1 MPVAGAERTR
11 ISTTV
16 PSFPSP
22 SLRQRSWSHR
32 SPHAVRSTTTR
43 TVLPEEINAVIFDM
57 DGVITDTA
65 SVHAEAWKRLFDE
78 YLRERAART
87 REPFVPFDADGD
99 YRRYVDGK
107 SRFDGV
113 RSFLAS
119 RSIKLPEGD
128 PNDPPDRE

>member
-1 MPVAGAERTR
+1 MSLPPMVVCRR
-11 ISTTV
+11 
-16 PSFPSP
+16 PSP

-43 TVLPEEINAVIFDM
+43 TDLPEEINAVIFDM

-78 YLRERAART
+78 YLRARAERT
-87 REPFVPFDADGD
+87 REPFVPFDVEDD

-113 RSFLAS
+113 RSF
-119 RSIKLPEGD
+119 
-128 PNDPPDRE
+128 